1 MELDEIAKRKL
12 NFDHLSELE
21 ERPSEAGD
29 PYLNM
34 NRDELVSQIRF
45 LLKLQED
52 KDAIIDRQQES
63 LDEMKADLKEARK
76 DNKAL
81 QKQLAESSKKLDAA
95 LASIEELRRQLT
107 DMMNR
112 NDLNNQHRFGSR
124 SQKGIT
130 PKKSSGGVD
139 RTEQKD
145 SFSVPECTPLHRE
158 LARILAHNMSLSEK
172 NSD

>member
-12 NFDHLSELE
+12 NFEHLSELE

-81 QKQLAESSKKLDAA
+81 QKQLAEGSKKLDAA

-130 PKKSSGGVD
+130 PKKSSGAAD

-158 LARILAHNMSLSEK
+158 LTRMLAHNM
-172 NSD
+172 